1 MGDAMTAACWS
12 HSFPADC
19 TKMAVLCPCGLTHVV
34 DLDENPV
41 PTAWAIVDCT
51 CGRVITVPR

>member
-1 MGDAMTAACWS
+1 MTAACWS

-34 DLDENPV
+34 VDLDENPV